1 MNPIFEPKFINFDFI
16 FGKIL
21 EILKAIYDFI
31 LSSAFYN
38 VMLLLSLFFLAIIIY
53 SFWRVWEIQKKERAI
68 LLMTTRNEVPIRQTA
83 NPRWEH
89 VLTHIVSDDPHRWQL
104 AIIEADIILDEM
116 TKKMGVRGENLG
128 ERLKNIE
135 RSDFYTLDLAWEG
148 HKTRNQIA
156 HEGTNFKLTRRE
168 AKRII
173 DLYREVFHEFGYI

>member
-1 MNPIFEPKFINFDFI
+1 MNPIFDPKFISFDYL

-21 EILKAIYDFI
+21 EILKAIYDFF
-31 LSSAFYN
+31 LSSLFYN
-38 VMLLLSLFFLAIIIY
+38 LMLILSLFFLAVIVYAI
-53 SFWRVWEIQKKERAI
+53 WRTYHIKQKEKAA
-68 LLMTTRNEVPIRQTA
+68 LLVTTRAEVPTHKVV

-89 VLTHIVSDDPHRWQL
+89 VLAHIATDDPHRWQL

-116 TKKMGVRGENLG
+116 TQAMRVPGENLG

-135 RSDFYTLDLAWEG
+135 RSDFFTLDLAWEA
-148 HKTRNQIA
+148 HKVRNQIA
-156 HEGTNFKLTRRE
+156 HAGTSYTLTRRE